1 MLKSMTG
8 FGRASAEND
17 GRTITV
23 ELKSVNHRYLDLS
36 FRMPRHIGFAE
47 DAIKTVLTDSL
58 SRGHVDVYVFYRNTR
73 NDARAVSVDTSLL
86 GEYLAEAR
94 RAAAELD
101 VPDDLTMSALLRLPD
116 VTQLTEAEEDRGA
129 VAGLAAGAAADAVS
143 QLIAMRE
150 SEGAKL
156 RADFSSNI
164 EETRA
169 IVAAIALHA
178 PKVAEMYKA
187 RLETAI
193 AAVTEPQLI
202 DRQRLATEV
211 ALFAD
216 RASIDEELV
225 RLDSHFKQFFELM
238 DMDEPVGRRLDFL
251 IQEMNREFNTIGS
264 KANDGEITALVIRGK
279 AQVEKLREQVQ
290 NVE

>member
-8 FGRASAEND
+8 FGRATAESD
-17 GRTITV
+17 GRTVTV
-23 ELKSVNHRYLDLS
+23 ELKSVNHRYLDLG

-47 DAIKTVLTDSL
+47 DAIKAVLTEKL
-58 SRGHVDVYVFYRNTR
+58 ARGHVDVYVFYRNAR
-73 NDARAVSVDTSLL
+73 NDARAVAVDTELMKQ
-86 GEYLAEAR
+86 YLIEAR
-94 RAAAELD
+94 RAAAELEIK
-101 VPDDLTMSALLRLPD
+101 DDLAMSHMLRLPD
-116 VTQLTEAEEDRGA
+116 VTQLTEAEEDRAA
-129 VAGLAAGAAADAVS
+129 VAAVTAAATEEAAG

-156 RADFSSNI
+156 KADFVANI
-164 EETRA
+164 NETRA
-169 IVAAIALHA
+169 IAGDIAKLA
-178 PKVAEMYKA
+178 PKVAELYKA
-187 RLETAI
+187 RLDSAI
-193 AAVTEPQLI
+193 AAVVEPQLI

-264 KANDGEITALVIRGK
+264 KANDGGITALVIRGK